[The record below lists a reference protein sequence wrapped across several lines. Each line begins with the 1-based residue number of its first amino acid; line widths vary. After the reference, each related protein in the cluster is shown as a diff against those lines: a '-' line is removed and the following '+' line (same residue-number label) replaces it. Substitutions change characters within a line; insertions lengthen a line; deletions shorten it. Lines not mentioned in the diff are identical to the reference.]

1 MSFLDNLEN
10 SLKSLESADE
20 RAANKETQEQRD
32 AERAQAL
39 TVAPWAEQL
48 KASPF
53 TQALMEEATRAGHKT
68 RSKVRILWL
77 GTTLRLEARE
87 RKLEL
92 RPTPD
97 GILAVFVH
105 DGSEARSEPIDLSS
119 SSPEDLIQRWLA

>member
-10 SLKSLESADE
+10 SLKSLESADD

-53 TQALMEEATRAGHKT
+53 IQALMEEATRAGHKT

-77 GTTLRLEARE
+77 GSTLRLESRE

-97 GILAVFVH
+97 GILAVFVR
-105 DGSEARSEPIDLSS
+105 DGREARSEPINVSS
-119 SSPEDLIQRWLA
+119 SSPEDLIRRWLE

>member
-39 TVAPWAEQL
+39 TVAPWVEQL

-77 GTTLRLEARE
+77 GSTLRLESRE

-97 GILAVFVH
+97 GILAVFVQH
-105 DGSEARSEPIDLSS
+105 GPEARSEPINLSS
-119 SSPEDLIQRWLA
+119 ASPEDLIRRWLD

>member
-77 GTTLRLEARE
+77 GSTLRLESRE

-97 GILAVFVH
+97 GILAVFVQA
-105 DGSEARSEPIDLSS
+105 GSEARSEPITLSS
-119 SSPEDLIQRWLA
+119 SSPEDLILRWLA